1 MYIILLNI
9 IFKYIMPTLSLNVN
23 LSYLDM
29 MTDGDTDMKQTMLE
43 MLLEEIPQE
52 LKKMRG
58 CYASSDW
65 KNLNEVSHKFKSTLS
80 YIGSE
85 PMNAANL
92 KIEHASKTNENLSD
106 VNKQLVIL
114 EQNAPLVLKDLQD
127 ALAVL

>member
-1 MYIILLNI
+1 MT
-9 IFKYIMPTLSLNVN
+9 TLSLNID

-52 LKKMRG
+52 VEKLRDCAKN
-58 CYASSDW
+58 ADW

-85 PMNAANL
+85 VMNEANL
-92 KIEHASKTNENLSD
+92 KIEHASKTNENFEDL
-106 VNKQLVIL
+106 NRQLTIL
-114 EQNAPLVLKDLQD
+114 EQNAPLVLQDLKS
-127 ALAVL
+127 VLDTL